1 VNIQEFHWPKI
12 AFIGSPPFAVASLA
26 ALLRAGAPIVA
37 VVCQPDKP
45 AGRGN
50 ELRAPA
56 VKEFALAH
64 NLPLLQPVK
73 VRDGALAQWLR
84 EQGTELVIVAAY
96 GRILGPD
103 VLYLTPLGCV
113 NVHASLLPRWRGASP
128 ITRAIAAG
136 DAKSGVCLMHMDEGM
151 DTGPELARVV
161 VPIADTDTTATLEQT
176 LADAGAELLVQKL
189 PDIVAGRL
197 PAMPQP
203 EAGLTFAPPVQ
214 KHEGRIDWTLPA
226 RQIHALVRAMQPW
239 PGASTT
245 PPDVPGE
252 VWKVFEDGLALGVHV
267 GEPGTILAVEGKAG
281 GDAIWLACGEG
292 SLRVASLQRPGKRA
306 MPAAEV
312 LRGMRW
318 GPGQRLG

>member
-1 VNIQEFHWPKI
+1 MQYPKV
-12 AFIGSPPFAVASLA
+12 AFIGSPQFAVASLA
-26 ALLRAGAPIVA
+26 ALVEAGVPVVA

-56 VKEFALAH
+56 VKAFALAH

-73 VRDGALAQWLR
+73 VRDGALAAWLKG
-84 EQGTELVIVAAY
+84 QGTELVIVAAY
-96 GRILGPD
+96 GRILGAD
-103 VLYLTPLGCV
+103 VLHLTPLGCV

-136 DAKSGVCLMHMDEGM
+136 DAASGVCLMQMDEGL
-151 DTGPELARVV
+151 DTGPELARVT
-161 VPIADTDTTATLEQT
+161 VPILDTDTTATLET
-176 LADAGAELLVQKL
+176 KLADAGAQLLLAKL
-189 PDIVAGRL
+189 PVIAAGRL
-197 PAMPQP
+197 HATPQP
-203 EAGLTFAPPVQ
+203 EVGLTFAPPLQ
-214 KHEGRIDWTLPA
+214 KQEGRIDWRQPA

-245 PPDVPGE
+245 PPEVPGE
-252 VWKVFEDGLALGVHV
+252 VWKVFEDGLALGDHA
-267 GEPGTILAVEGKAG
+267 GEPGTIVALEKDAVWVAT
-281 GDAIWLACGEG
+281 GEG
-292 SLRVASLQRPGKRA
+292 SLRLTSLQRPGKRA

-318 GPGQRLG
+318 TVGARIG